1 MRMYNP
7 AHPGMLIEDQMGQ
20 RTITALAKHL
30 RVSRASLSRIIRGKA
45 AVSAEMALRL
55 EDAFGIKAELWLS
68 MQAARDIWVTSRKKR
83 VKIAR
88 VSIDVAPQVKGSEG

>member
-7 AHPGMLIEDQMGQ
+7 AHPGMLIEDQMGK

-30 RVSRASLSRIIRGKA
+30 RVSRASLSRIINGRTG
-45 AVSAEMALRL
+45 VSAEMVLRL
-55 EDAFGIKAELWLS
+55 QEAFGVEAELWLS
-68 MQAARDIWVTSRKKR
+68 MQAARDIWVASRKKR

-88 VSIDVAPQVKGSEG
+88 LVVQEAA